1 MARVSASERRKAR
14 NKRLSRVPIGGG
26 QGNRIGKKRREK
38 AAAAKKAAAEKAA
51 AKKAADL
58 AKNFAKNP
66 AGTTVESQL
75 KYFSDPENRKKVADA
90 VSLMTGK
97 KSSKPTSSGGGGT
110 ASSGGGT
117 APKNNKG
124 KITKINGAQVDYKK
138 IFSDYANAEARQ
150 EKSKKDAQAKVDALS
165 NKKEAA
171 TKPESLTAADK
182 RRRRREN
189 RVSERRMLRGIRK
202 DDKSVTD
209 YTQGELNAFKQA
221 EIDKIK
227 KRRTGRNQYL
237 RNFATQL
244 ARGEQARR
252 PGEKYEG
259 NYKEGDNFGQK
270 GGSKENVAETA
281 QTEETVAQNKEKLN
295 TQSNTND
302 FTNTFLGSTNFAQK
316 EFNIGPEFDPLN
328 INTNL
333 TSSFNKGIATED
345 STPQSAMRKLYNKK
359 RGF

>member
-58 AKNFAKNP
+58 AKNSAKNP

-97 KSSKPTSSGGGGT
+97 KSSKPTSN
-110 ASSGGGT
+110 SSGGGT
-117 APKNNKG
+117 APKIDKG
-124 KITKINGAQVDYKK
+124 KVTKINGAKVDYKK
-138 IFSDYANAEARQ
+138 IFSDIANAKERQ

-165 NKKEAA
+165 NKKGKEYEGNYEAA
-171 TKPESLTAADK
+171 TKPKVVGETKAGRRLERRIDRRA
-182 RRRRREN
+182 RRR
-189 RVSERRMLRGIRK
+189 
-202 DDKSVTD
+202 
-209 YTQGELNAFKQA
+209 AFKTGAPMGSAQYDANVEA
-221 EIDKIK
+221 EKQLIRD
-227 KRRTGRNQYL
+227 RRAKRNQYL

-244 ARGEQARR
+244 AKGEQARR
-252 PGEKYEG
+252 PGEGYEG

-270 GGSKENVAETA
+270 GGSKEEAAETA
-281 QTEETVAQNKEKLN
+281 QTEEAVVQNKEKLD

-316 EFNIGPEFDPLN
+316 EFNIAPEFDSSN

-345 STPQSAMRKLYNKK
+345 STPQSAMMKLYNKK

>member
-1 MARVSASERRKAR
+1 
-14 NKRLSRVPIGGG
+14 
-26 QGNRIGKKRREK
+26 
-38 AAAAKKAAAEKAA
+38 
-51 AKKAADL
+51 
-58 AKNFAKNP
+58 
-66 AGTTVESQL
+66 
-75 KYFSDPENRKKVADA
+75 
-90 VSLMTGK
+90 MTGK
-97 KSSKPTSSGGGGT
+97 KSSKPAS
-110 ASSGGGT
+110 SSGGGT

-227 KRRTGRNQYL
+227 KRRTGRNQFL

-244 ARGEQARR
+244 ARGEQARQ
-252 PGEKYEG
+252 PGKEYEG

-270 GGSKENVAETA
+270 GGSKEEVAETA

-316 EFNIGPEFDPLN
+316 EFNIGPEFDPSN